1 MKQKIAVEAIAD
13 SLKKDGRV
21 KSIYVKGSMGREEE
35 DEFSD
40 VDLYCLIEEQD
51 LTSFLQDRLQHL
63 EAYGKLL
70 FHDDLFIIAPQII
83 AVYEDL
89 LHVDL
94 FTVTEKTF
102 KQKDYFKV
110 IYDPEGK
117 LSPFERSQNL
127 LLSDAEF
134 NEFAGDT
141 GWFLFQYLK
150 AMRRG
155 NDLWAA
161 EMLQHTMRNF
171 SSVLLQRYKPERAQL
186 GYKTLETSLP
196 EQLVGNVKKIMGLIG
211 PFTHQ
216 QAASEFLRLIEA
228 ERGWIR
234 SEWKD
239 QQGNRLLDTM
249 LSTLEGIRK

>member
-1 MKQKIAVEAIAD
+1 MKQRIAVEAITE
-13 SLKKDGRV
+13 SLKKDKRV
-21 KSIYVKGSMGREEE
+21 KSIFLKGSMGRGEE

-40 VDLYCLIEEQD
+40 VDLYCLVEEGD
-51 LTSFLQDRLQHL
+51 LASFVQDRIRHL

-89 LHVDL
+89 LHIDL

-110 IYDPEGK
+110 IHDPEFRMR
-117 LSPFERSQNL
+117 PFEEGQNL
-127 LLSDAEF
+127 LLSDADF
-134 NEFAGDT
+134 HDFAVDT
-141 GWFLFQYLK
+141 GWFLFQYYK

-161 EMLQHTMRNF
+161 EMLQHVMRNF
-171 SSVLLQRYKPERAQL
+171 SSVLLQRYKPDRAQL
-186 GYKTLETSLP
+186 GFKTLEASLP
-196 EQLVGNVKKIMGLIG
+196 EEHVGKVKKIMGLIG

-216 QAASEFLRLIEA
+216 QAAGEILMLIEA
-228 ERGWIR
+228 ERNWIR
-234 SEWKD
+234 SVWLDEPR
-239 QQGNRLLDTM
+239 NRLLDTM
-249 LSTLEGIRK
+249 LRTLGAIRK

>member
-40 VDLYCLIEEQD
+40 VDLYCLVEEHD

-171 SSVLLQRYKPERAQL
+171 SSVLLND
-186 GYKTLETSLP
+186 TSLRGHSSGINP
-196 EQLVGNVKKIMGLIG
+196 LRRVFLSNL
-211 PFTHQ
+211 
-216 QAASEFLRLIEA
+216 SE
-228 ERGWIR
+228 
-234 SEWKD
+234 
-239 QQGNRLLDTM
+239 M
-249 LSTLEGIRK
+249 

>member
-1 MKQKIAVEAIAD
+1 MKQKNAIEAIAE
-13 SLKKDGRV
+13 SLKKDKRV
-21 KSIYVKGSMGREEE
+21 KSIFLKGSIGRGEE

-40 VDLYCLIEEQD
+40 VDLYCFVEEED
-51 LTSFLQDRLQHL
+51 LASFVQDRIRHL

-110 IYDPEGK
+110 IYDPEDR
-117 LSPFERSQNL
+117 LSPFARSQNL

-186 GYKTLETSLP
+186 GYKALEASLP
-196 EQLVGNVKKIMGLIG
+196 GQLVGNVKEIMGLIG

-216 QAASEFLRLIEA
+216 QAASEMVRLIEA
-228 ERGWIR
+228 ERGWIK
-234 SEWKD
+234 SKWKD
-239 QQGNRLLDTM
+239 EQGNRLLDTM
-249 LSTLEGIRK
+249 LSTLEGEIR

>member
-1 MKQKIAVEAIAD
+1 MKQRIAVEAITE
-13 SLKKDGRV
+13 SLKKDKRV
-21 KSIYVKGSMGREEE
+21 KSIFLKGSMGRGEE

-40 VDLYCLIEEQD
+40 VDLYCLVEEGD
-51 LTSFLQDRLQHL
+51 LASFVQDRIRHL
-63 EAYGKLL
+63 EAYGELL

-89 LHVDL
+89 LHIDL

-110 IYDPEGK
+110 IYDPEDR
-117 LSPFERSQNL
+117 LSPFARSQNL

-161 EMLQHTMRNF
+161 EMLQHTMRSF
-171 SSVLLQRYKPERAQL
+171 SSVLLQRYNPDRAQL
-186 GYKTLETSLP
+186 GYKTLEASLP
-196 EQLVGNVKKIMGLIG
+196 EEHVGKVKKIMGLIG

-216 QAASEFLRLIEA
+216 QAASEILMLIEA
-228 ERGWIR
+228 ERNWIR
-234 SEWKD
+234 SVWLDE
-239 QQGNRLLDTM
+239 QGNRLLDTM
-249 LSTLEGIRK
+249 LRTLGAIRK

>member
-1 MKQKIAVEAIAD
+1 MKQKNAIEAIAE
-13 SLKKDGRV
+13 SLKKDKRV
-21 KSIYVKGSMGREEE
+21 KSIFLKGSIGRGEE

-40 VDLYCLIEEQD
+40 VDLYCLVEEED
-51 LTSFLQDRLQHL
+51 LASFVQDRIRHL

-110 IYDPEGK
+110 IYDPEDR
-117 LSPFERSQNL
+117 LSPFARSQNL

-186 GYKTLETSLP
+186 GYKTLEASLP
-196 EQLVGNVKKIMGLIG
+196 GQLVGNVKEIMGLIG

-216 QAASEFLRLIEA
+216 QAASEMVRLIEA
-228 ERGWIR
+228 ERGWIK
-234 SEWKD
+234 SKWKD
-239 QQGNRLLDTM
+239 EQGNRLLDTM
-249 LSTLEGIRK
+249 LSTLEGEIR

>member
-1 MKQKIAVEAIAD
+1 MKQWIAVEAITE
-13 SLKKDGRV
+13 SLKKDKRV
-21 KSIYVKGSMGREEE
+21 KSIFLKGSMGRGEE

-40 VDLYCLIEEQD
+40 VDLYCLVEQGD
-51 LTSFLQDRLQHL
+51 LASFVQDRLRHL

-89 LHVDL
+89 LHIDL

-110 IYDPEGK
+110 IYDPEDR
-117 LSPFERSQNL
+117 LSPFARSQNL

-171 SSVLLQRYKPERAQL
+171 SSVLLQRYNPDRAQL
-186 GYKTLETSLP
+186 GFKTLEASLP
-196 EQLVGNVKKIMGLIG
+196 EEHVGKVKKIMGLIG

-216 QAASEFLRLIEA
+216 QAADEILMLIEA
-228 ERGWIR
+228 ERNWIR
-234 SEWKD
+234 SVWLDEP
-239 QQGNRLLDTM
+239 GNRLLDTM
-249 LSTLEGIRK
+249 LRTLGAIRK

>member
-40 VDLYCLIEEQD
+40 VDLYCLVEEHD

-186 GYKTLETSLP
+186 GYKSLETSLP
-196 EQLVGNVKKIMGLIG
+196 EQLVGNVKKIMGLIRT
-211 PFTHQ
+211 FH
-216 QAASEFLRLIEA
+216 S
-228 ERGWIR
+228 
-234 SEWKD
+234 
-239 QQGNRLLDTM
+239 
-249 LSTLEGIRK
+249 STGCQ